1 MPSEKRLTKEELNQ
15 DEFTASVF
23 KFIGYAENNYPKL
36 IAGAGAVVLVVLIGL
51 FIQDNANKKPQAGID
66 AIGDVQDSLMQGNTS
81 SAITKAQAIARDYSG
96 EEIAGRA
103 VITLANIYYDQGR
116 FEEATAQYQ
125 QFLSQVSDAS
135 GPQGYGAHAGIAAS
149 MEAQG
154 NAIGAAQQYV
164 KYADSYAQ
172 TPYAA
177 LALLEAGRCY
187 IAAGN
192 TDQAI
197 QVFKRIR
204 QEYAASSQAR
214 QAQTELEVLGE
225 VIN

>member
-1 MPSEKRLTKEELNQ
+1 MPNQKRLSKEELTQ

-23 KFIGYAENNYPKL
+23 KFIGYAEQNYPKL
-36 IAGAGAVVLVVLIGL
+36 IAGAGAVVVLVLIGV
-51 FIQDNANKKPQAGID
+51 FIADSANKKAQAGID
-66 AIGDVQDSLMQGNTS
+66 AIGDVQVSLMQGNTS

-116 FEEATAQYQ
+116 FDEATAQYRK
-125 QFLSQVSDAS
+125 FLSDVSDES
-135 GPQGYGAHAGIAAS
+135 GPQGYGANAGIAAS

-154 NAIGAAQQYV
+154 NTAGAAQQHET
-164 KYADSYAQ
+164 YANSYGN
-172 TPYAA
+172 TPYAP

-187 IAAGN
+187 ISAGN
-192 TDQAI
+192 LAQAKV
-197 QVFKRIR
+197 VFERIR
-204 QEYAASSQAR
+204 KDYASSTQAR
-214 QAQTELEVLGE
+214 VAQTELEILGE